1 MYHERPLK
9 IKYEVK
15 RMQKQLDIVSFLQ
28 YELRIVEGRIAFSKE
43 AKEAALASD
52 EYDFAKGFASGFAAG
67 ELFALEQ
74 KKETLKQLLQV
85 VNGESDPFAI
95 ETVEEMAIYEAV

>member
-1 MYHERPLK
+1 
-9 IKYEVK
+9 
-15 RMQKQLDIVSFLQ
+15 MQKQLNILALLQ
-28 YELRIVEGRIAFSKE
+28 YELRIVEGRIAFSKD
-43 AKEAALASD
+43 AKGAALASD
-52 EYDFAKGFASGFAAG
+52 EYDFAKGFANGFAAG

-74 KKETLKQLLQV
+74 KKETLQQLLRV